1 MKYVDVDATLHA
13 KAEPMEKFKVGK
25 HADWDPNY
33 EIGFWNERKAE
44 LAEDIG
50 EGEAVGNP
58 LTPRVESPRLS
69 KHAHVEVGLDVAT
82 LKEGKAKEPSREH
95 EETVHE

>member
-1 MKYVDVDATLHA
+1 M
-13 KAEPMEKFKVGK
+13 
-25 HADWDPNY
+25 
-33 EIGFWNERKAE
+33 
-44 LAEDIG
+44 
-50 EGEAVGNP
+50 
-58 LTPRVESPRLS
+58 TPRVESPRLS